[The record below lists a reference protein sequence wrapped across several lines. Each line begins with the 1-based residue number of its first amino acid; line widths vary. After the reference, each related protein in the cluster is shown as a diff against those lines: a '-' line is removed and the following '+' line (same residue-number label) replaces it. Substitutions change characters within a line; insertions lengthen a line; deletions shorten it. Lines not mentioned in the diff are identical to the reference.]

1 MSEHHEESS
10 SGGSG
15 SKKALGPPGRWTKEE
30 HFSIT
35 GEDFQYSVT
44 TEMANLDHQTSGAGQ
59 RSLEVARQKKRFTQ
73 PINL

>member
-15 SKKALGPPGRWTKEE
+15 SKKALGPPGRWTEEE

-44 TEMANLDHQTSGAGQ
+44 IKTKISSI
-59 RSLEVARQKKRFTQ
+59 SLCF
-73 PINL
+73 